1 MKRKYTEISTIHKN
15 NSYTLQFDVTANKPI
30 CIQQLKSDPT
40 FVSFSSI
47 DVYCLTETKALLVL
61 KYQFVS
67 CIQVPLIKYCIASQ
81 FFFFTQFKIFF

>member
-47 DVYCLTETKALLVL
+47 DVYCLTETKALLVRL
-61 KYQFVS
+61 TRTVRGTRYTFRHS
-67 CIQVPLIKYCIASQ
+67 GLEIQ
-81 FFFFTQFKIFF
+81 IF